1 MSTSRKLQLR
11 CPDCG
16 SDLTIDAETGEV
28 LFHRKAKEP
37 IAGGKDFDA
46 LFADLETQRNRA
58 DEIFE
63 REKAAFGDR
72 DRLMEEKFREAMK
85 RAEEDP
91 DQGPPKR
98 PFDLD

>member
-1 MSTSRKLQLR
+1 VSTSRKLQLR